1 MMRLDHVAIAV
12 RNLDAAEE
20 AYRSL
25 LGLEWEGREEVAYQ
39 KVSTSIFQAGDCRV
53 ELITPTAEDSPIAA
67 FLSKRGPGLHHIC
80 FAVDDIEAEIA
91 RLKGKGAKL
100 LNQQPVSGVGGTR
113 IAFLHPEDAAGVLVE
128 LVQK

>member
-1 MMRLDHVAIAV
+1 M
-12 RNLDAAEE
+12 
-20 AYRSL
+20 
-25 LGLEWEGREEVAYQ
+25 
-39 KVSTSIFQAGDCRV
+39 